1 MSTVGECLIGLN
13 DALYVRLK
21 SYIVDDRGW
30 SNYRTRSCNCG
41 AAATRGVSRLK
52 VYGFRGGGKPN
63 LSPLDLSN
71 KLQDL
76 LIEKGV
82 PKAAAEERTH
92 EVYKGLGT
100 KTLKQIFSNRDPWQA
115 LKQEA
120 TKEKIVL
127 IGAIERQQK
136 ENAATSSVKQ
146 VEEPFDAWQ
155 AWLDNRNLLKQAK
168 AKRRDAVEETA
179 FQLDSSFFRDS
190 QGGKLPI
197 ATPEELLGGA
207 AGIAVCQVNEVAS
220 LVPSFCSKNVTVDA
234 SAVVIV
240 GGEASALG
248 PRFRGLIVPGWMN
261 GKTVALKVAV
271 LSTGDEPIQ
280 WDEAKKVTVD
290 VVNGNT
296 VCLCFV
302 YPAKAGDKWAML
314 RQGFDLYFKK
324 IFLTAPEALV
334 DHWAQAFYCKKRKV
348 EPDQAEYFHVIVRIN
363 DKFLES
369 VLKVC
374 VCVCVGGRNGLYLQ
388 PRSPTRSLDTRFGV
402 VRLTGLSREEAL
414 AMQQQVPFQLG
425 LVRTTKGF
433 GLRVRSERVREAR
446 KVVFPDAEVSSESG
460 DDGQLRYRLLGVP
473 EVFDRRAVKTLIG
486 KLGWKAKVGKA
497 VGWKTWLVSSESAPP
512 TKTIQGGETVVVAEE
527 TLVVKQEVVVAA
539 TESMLKGLRADKARV
554 MPASSAERQ
563 LAVTTYTDK
572 IRQVKEQV
580 REEIQQD
587 LENACNQR
595 ISVLENAVEELK
607 SSSVYQQNQTAAVQ
621 RELGAVRQQ
630 VAGLPDQI
638 SALCKQL
645 QQDSD
650 GKLKELASDFTLSL
664 RERDNKIG
672 SQFEE
677 IKAMFEGATSAKTRK
692 VADGL

>member
-1 MSTVGECLIGLN
+1 MKLLK
-13 DALYVRLK
+13 RLRF
-21 SYIVDDRGW
+21 SW
-30 SNYRTRSCNCG
+30 T
-41 AAATRGVSRLK
+41 VSR
-52 VYGFRGGGKPN
+52 F
-63 LSPLDLSN
+63 
-71 KLQDL
+71 
-76 LIEKGV
+76 
-82 PKAAAEERTH
+82 
-92 EVYKGLGT
+92 
-100 KTLKQIFSNRDPWQA
+100 
-115 LKQEA
+115 
-120 TKEKIVL
+120 
-127 IGAIERQQK
+127 
-136 ENAATSSVKQ
+136 
-146 VEEPFDAWQ
+146 
-155 AWLDNRNLLKQAK
+155 
-168 AKRRDAVEETA
+168 
-179 FQLDSSFFRDS
+179 SFFRDS

-207 AGIAVCQVNEVAS
+207 AGIAVCQANEVAS
-220 LVPSFCSKNVTVDA
+220 LLPSFCSKNVTVDA
-234 SAVVIV
+234 SAVVII
-240 GGEASALG
+240 GGEASTLG
-248 PRFRGLIVPGWMN
+248 PRFRDLIVPGWMN

-280 WDEAKKVTVD
+280 WDEAQKVNVD

-302 YPAKAGDKWAML
+302 YPAEAGDKWTML
-314 RQGFDLYFKK
+314 EQGFDRYFKK
-324 IFLTAPEALV
+324 IFPTAPEALV
-334 DHWAQAFYCKKRKV
+334 DHWAQAYYRKKRKV

-363 DKFLES
+363 DKLLES
-369 VLKVC
+369 VLKGC
-374 VCVCVGGRNGLYLQ
+374 GRNGLYLQ
-388 PRSPTRSLDTRFGV
+388 PRSPTRGLDTRFGV
-402 VRLTGLSREEAL
+402 VRLTGLTREESL

-460 DDGQLRYRLLGVP
+460 DDGQFRYRLLGVP

-512 TKTIQGGETVVVAEE
+512 TKTIQVGETTVVVAEE
-527 TLVVKQEVVVAA
+527 TLAVKQEVVVAA
-539 TESMLKGLRADKARV
+539 TESKLKGLRAERARV
-554 MPASSAERQ
+554 MPASSAERPLLGDLGSQ
-563 LAVTTYTDK
+563 HTDK

-621 RELGAVRQQ
+621 RELGVVQQQ

-650 GKLKELASDFTLSL
+650 GKLKELANEFTLSL
-664 RERDNKIG
+664 RDRDNKIG

-692 VADGL
+692 VAGGL